1 MAAHGTARG
10 PSRIRKAVLT
20 TTLALSIAVTGA
32 TAAYAAVVQAG
43 GGTWSYGGPSFFP
56 SNNWSNYLHPT
67 RSHAASVT
75 GDVGLVRSWCRA
87 PGVWAKATAWDSNP
101 FRMDQAR
108 WHHC

>member
-1 MAAHGTARG
+1 MAAHGMTRG
-10 PSRIRKAVLT
+10 PSRARKSVLAI
-20 TTLALSIAVTGA
+20 TLALGIAVSGS
-32 TAAYAAVVQAG
+32 TAAYAAVAYVG
-43 GGTWSYGGPSFFP
+43 GGTWHYGGPSLFP

-67 RSHAASVT
+67 VSHAASVT

-101 FRMDQAR
+101 FRFDQAY